1 MAGRLSGKAALV
13 IGGSSGF
20 GEAIARCFVREGAR
34 VMIAARGEEKLRRVA
49 AELGCEARV
58 CDATDWHQLK
68 ALADAA
74 LAQLGGLDVAVN
86 SAGFSDSVP
95 IARLE
100 PARVEQMVAVQYTG
114 ALYFIQHMANAMAKA
129 GRGGSVISISSLTG
143 TLVAE
148 GHAPYAGAKAGI
160 NHVTRIAASEYGA
173 KRIRCNVVSPT
184 TIETPMVAELFK
196 TPGVRDAM
204 VAEAPLGE
212 LPGIEDVAN
221 AVLFFA
227 SDESR
232 FVTGQNLHVDAGGS
246 LRRLPRESD
255 VIRSV
260 SAALAKQKSPAQ
272 P

>member
-1 MAGRLSGKAALV
+1 V
-13 IGGSSGF
+13 I
-20 GEAIARCFVREGAR
+20 
-34 VMIAARGEEKLRRVA
+34 
-49 AELGCEARV
+49 
-58 CDATDWHQLK
+58 T
-68 ALADAA
+68 
-74 LAQLGGLDVAVN
+74 
-86 SAGFSDSVP
+86 
-95 IARLE
+95 
-100 PARVEQMVAVQYTG
+100 
-114 ALYFIQHMANAMAKA
+114 
-129 GRGGSVISISSLTG
+129 ISSLTG

-173 KRIRCNVVSPT
+173 KKIRCNVVSPT
-184 TIETPMVAELFK
+184 TIETPMIAELFK

-204 VAEAPLGE
+204 TAEAPLGE

-255 VIRSV
+255 VIRSI
-260 SAALAKQKSPAQ
+260 SAALAKQKPAQ
-272 P
+272 S

>member
-1 MAGRLSGKAALV
+1 MGRLSGKAALV
-13 IGGSSGF
+13 LGGSSGF
-20 GEAIARCFVREGAR
+20 GEAIARRFLREGAR
-34 VMIAARGEEKLRRVA
+34 VMIAARGAERLRGVA
-49 AELGCEARV
+49 AELGCESRV
-58 CDATDWHQLK
+58 CDATDWQQLK

-86 SAGFSDSVP
+86 SAGYSDPVRFAQLDP
-95 IARLE
+95 T
-100 PARVEQMVAVQYTG
+100 RVEKMVAVQYTG
-114 ALYFIQHMANAMAKA
+114 AIYFIQHAANAMAKA
-129 GRGGSVISISSLTG
+129 GRGGSVITISSLTG

-148 GHAPYAGAKAGI
+148 GHAPYAGGKAGI

-173 KRIRCNVVSPT
+173 QKIRCNVVSPT
-184 TIETPMVAELFK
+184 TIETPMIAGLFK
-196 TPGVRDAM
+196 TPGVREAII
-204 VAEAPLGE
+204 AEAPLGE

-246 LRRLPRESD
+246 LRRLPREAD
-255 VIRSV
+255 VIQSIR
-260 SAALAKQKSPAQ
+260 AARAQQKPPAR